1 MPNSHIFNFVNL
13 TTNGVYANQY
23 KMGAGIDISSA
34 YTSYSWD
41 SYMQSLTYNNIFT
54 LIKEAPHGKKSTQE
68 NITNI
73 GYLNYNSKFLTKQQL
88 AGIAHFK
95 QKIKYDIIYKQPSSL
110 DYNKAIFPLIKLF
123 SVPVVVIQ
131 ADIFGLK
138 AFQYIPVSYRLGI
151 KWQAKQVVINFRNME
166 GFLKEMIQKIPP
178 FLATDLSLSEINN
191 IFFNYLNL
199 KVAKTTDPILH
210 DILRAIFMEMF
221 IRAVKHLDI
230 VGLTSGILILTG
242 EFPALL
248 KEEAYTMLSL
258 IDGLV
263 LRGLWGIYID
273 INFNLINS
281 LYINKKHRLEDATLL
296 KLAIPFIDLFFS
308 PIQVDQIP
316 MLNLSGVKTKKY
328 FGVSEDIVRYKVNS
342 VFNQSFSSVGDANYE
357 LQYPLAFYI
366 RSVIFDMRPRPIEYG
381 PEAINNKNVVG
392 KALYKLANFAL

>member
-41 SYMQSLTYNNIFT
+41 SYMQSLAYNNIFT
-54 LIKEAPHGKKSTQE
+54 LIEEAPHGKKNTQE

-73 GYLNYNSKFLTKQQL
+73 GYLNYNSKFLTKQQS

-95 QKIKYDIIYKQPSSL
+95 QKIKYDTIYKQPSSL

-138 AFQYIPVSYRLGI
+138 AFQYIPVSYRLGT

-166 GFLKEMIQKIPP
+166 SFLKEMIQKITP

-191 IFFNYLNL
+191 IFFNYLNF

-230 VGLTSGILILTG
+230 VGLTSGNLILTG

-281 LYINKKHRLEDATLL
+281 LYINKKHKLEDATLL

-308 PIQVDQIP
+308 PIQIDHIP

-366 RSVIFDMRPRPIEYG
+366 RSVIFDMRSRPIEYG